1 MPERRLIVMRHA
13 KSSWSGNLPDH
24 ERPLNG
30 RGRAAAPLVGEE
42 LTKLGWTPDVVV
54 ASDAR
59 RTVET
64 WERMRDQ
71 FEPTPYIVIDPALY
85 LSGYA
90 ELASAGVQLSDSWQT
105 ALFLGHNPG
114 WEMTA
119 SLLAG
124 EPIEMKTGMAVLLQ
138 TDAAD
143 WKGAFAN
150 RNWTLAAIIR
160 PRDLA

>member
-1 MPERRLIVMRHA
+1 MRHA

-30 RGRAAAPLVGEE
+30 RGRTAAPLVAAE
-42 LTKLGWTPDVVV
+42 LVRCGWTPDVVV

-64 WERMRDQ
+64 WERMRET
-71 FEPTPYIVIDPALY
+71 FSPTPYIVIDPALY
-85 LSGYA
+85 LSGYS
-90 ELASAGVQLSDSWQT
+90 ELVSAGVQLSDTWQT

-114 WEMTA
+114 WEMAA
-119 SLLAG
+119 SHFSG
-124 EPIEMKTGMAVLLQ
+124 EPIEMKTGMAVLLK
-138 TDAAD
+138 TEAAD
-143 WKGAFAN
+143 WKSAFQAQA
-150 RNWTLAAIIR
+150 WQLAAIIR